1 MSRGRWAI
9 DNHHMDRKRREDL
22 DCVNLKGGKSKRGRN
37 RKGSATAY
45 RGEQEPHAS
54 TPATRTWS
62 VRERKATIRE
72 GSFQSRVRL
81 SEPGLSYSK

>member
-9 DNHHMDRKRREDL
+9 NDRHMDKERREDL
-22 DCVNLKGGKSKRGRN
+22 DSVSLKGRKSKRWRN
-37 RKGSATAY
+37 RKGSVMAE
-45 RGEQEPHAS
+45 RGEQESRAS
-54 TPATRTWS
+54 TPAISARS
-62 VRERKATIRE
+62 VGEGKATIRE